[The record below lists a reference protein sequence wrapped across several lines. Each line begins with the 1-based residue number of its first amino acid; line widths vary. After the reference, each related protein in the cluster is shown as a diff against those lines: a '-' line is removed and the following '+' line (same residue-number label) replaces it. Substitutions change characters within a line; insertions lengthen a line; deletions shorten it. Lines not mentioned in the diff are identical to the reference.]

1 MKISRSKTLP
11 FAFLLIILTSCSD
24 NDGCSE
30 KEPEIYNLSP
40 SDKKLITYSGKDTIK
55 FLTETNETLSFIG
68 QGRNSF
74 TYTEQLGQGSCT
86 YERHFEGEKIKYA
99 NLTNGDQID
108 IKYDSRRDVYIEF
121 YNNLKDYG
129 GDFNNPLV
137 GFTPPPPFDFTDLN
151 INNQLYSDV
160 RRFYS
165 TWNPNDTLLYSI
177 QFGIIKV
184 RLAPNKLFT
193 RIP

>member
-1 MKISRSKTLP
+1 M
-11 FAFLLIILTSCSD
+11 IILTSCSD

-86 YERHFEGEKIKYA
+86 
-99 NLTNGDQID
+99 
-108 IKYDSRRDVYIEF
+108 
-121 YNNLKDYG
+121 
-129 GDFNNPLV
+129 
-137 GFTPPPPFDFTDLN
+137 
-151 INNQLYSDV
+151 
-160 RRFYS
+160 
-165 TWNPNDTLLYSI
+165 
-177 QFGIIKV
+177 
-184 RLAPNKLFT
+184 
-193 RIP
+193 